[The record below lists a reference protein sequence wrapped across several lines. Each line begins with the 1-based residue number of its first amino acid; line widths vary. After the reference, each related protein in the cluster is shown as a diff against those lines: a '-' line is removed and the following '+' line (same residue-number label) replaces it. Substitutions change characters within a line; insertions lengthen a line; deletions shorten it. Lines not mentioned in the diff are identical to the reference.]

1 MKKLISLFVMCC
13 LLLCLVP
20 GLAFAS
26 DETGTEPTPNYEAS
40 VTAADGT
47 VTNYEKF
54 DEALDAAEAEPG
66 STVTLLKNINQP
78 LGPYSEGSFT
88 LDLNGKTLTLGPA
101 MTVTSNS
108 ELHIKDSSEAKT
120 GKIQAGKYN
129 AFELYGN
136 KLYLEGGTFIIPN
149 NNNSPF
155 IKGSGT
161 VVLNGHF
168 KFDPYSPMG
177 KLFPDNMTVE
187 YSDAYIDKGEG
198 FNFSQA
204 DKFHYTSFYGDTEII
219 PADFVEVSP
228 NTDGT
233 HSLKC
238 KCGCGTDVKTENC
251 NFAYTAAANV
261 ITAKCQTEGCGASY
275 TLSLEAPENLV
286 YDGNAKEVTVVNNIP
301 GFPPNGEQ
309 LVVTYSGYITNVTED
324 GFSASLTVGMESN
337 TATAVLTGIKIQPAP
352 ISADKFTLTPAS
364 FEYNAEVQNP
374 TVSSAL
380 SENDYTMGEIP
391 QSVDAG
397 TYEIPVTGMG
407 NYTGEAKLQYLIN
420 PKPITITA
428 NNQTINYGGNHDTK
442 AIEPV
447 LDLLEGHTLAS
458 VTVKANDHEL
468 IPSAA
473 IIKDADGKDVTANYS
488 ITYEKGILTF
498 NKVTPTIT
506 AEKKLVCTSHDG
518 AKLYLY
524 ISLAPVE
531 NGEAP
536 SGEIELEIVGRDTA
550 HSVLPLDNGKLN
562 VPNYN
567 NFISGEYELKITY
580 GGDKNYAI
588 TTYSEKFTIDNDKM
602 VPLVI
607 SDVSPAP
614 AGEPLELSC
623 GDEVDNSKVTYEV
636 VSGDATINGS
646 TLTAD
651 NPGKVTI
658 KAYKAADEN
667 SYAAESAEKEIN
679 ITAPL
684 AKLDPEAPDGE
695 NGWYKSA
702 SLIAPEGYTISTELG
717 GPYSSSISFPEG
729 TTAELTYY
737 LKDISDAS
745 LYYTFPGTVKIDG
758 TAPVIS
764 CTSGDITE
772 NSAIITA
779 SATDS
784 GSGFASSSLSYVSGG
799 SGEPTIEK
807 AGDKYNISGME
818 PGTGYVFIFTAK
830 DNAGNTAEQN
840 ISVVTR
846 PVIPSGLSGV
856 YGDKLST
863 VTLPEGWSWQDAGIM
878 SKTGEQ
884 KYAAT
889 HNSGAYPYL
898 VPVNVLP
905 RELTVPYLD
914 AVDRAY
920 DGTTSVSLKNGE
932 LIGLYV
938 NDDVQLDLSNAV
950 AQMADANVGANK
962 AVTISK
968 LELTG
973 ADKDNY
979 TLTIPTD
986 VKVNISAKSVTPTV
1000 SLSTGSF
1007 TYSGKEHRPTVSL
1020 KDGASTIDPAN
1031 YTVTYSYNVKVGQ
1044 ATATIEPKAGGNY
1057 VFDNQIKP
1065 FVIDPAELSIGP
1077 RPLRV
1082 YRGSA
1087 VPTLEMV
1094 ISGLISGDTVSLDPA
1109 PLFRI
1114 YDRSG
1119 NEVTAAQAVKTVGSY
1134 TIRWVNAEN
1143 SSLSGQDS
1151 GNYHA
1156 DIRSEA
1162 RLTVLAPP
1170 VTNSGSTGGGYY
1182 APAPAATSTPGI
1194 SVSISGDDKTIYASA
1209 KLSGSTAIV
1218 DKVDLSKLDTVI
1230 GTKVKTG
1237 TVTVDFSRNTA
1248 GKNIDT
1254 VEIPADAVKK
1264 IANAVADS
1272 NNDAD
1277 ALEIVLSKGRSI
1289 EFDGVALAEK
1299 VRQAGGEDITISIEH
1314 ADTVDTLTPEQKN
1327 AIGYR
1332 DAYEINVW
1340 SGGRHISG
1348 IGGKI
1353 HVHLPYQ
1360 LRAGED
1366 AAGLRVYYVDEKGQ
1380 RELCESSYDSASQHI
1395 RFVTDHLSLYM
1406 IDYEAPAA
1414 VEPEETPAVTAPV
1427 STEAPAAEQL
1437 PEAEENGFSGL
1448 FLWLILLLVAV
1459 VGLGLAAW
1467 LLIRKKLK

>member
-66 STVTLLKNINQP
+66 STVTLLKDINQP

-101 MTVTSNS
+101 MTVTSDS

-120 GKIQAGKYN
+120 GKIQAGNNN
-129 AFELYGN
+129 AFELAGGT
-136 KLYLEGGTFIIPN
+136 LYLEGGIFTSSDDFFIA
-149 NNNSPF
+149 
-155 IKGSGT
+155 GSGT

-187 YSDAYIDKGEG
+187 YSDAYIDKGSG
-198 FNFSQA
+198 FSFSQA
-204 DKFHYTSFYGDTEII
+204 DKFHYTSFYGDIEII
-219 PADFVEVSP
+219 PTSLVEVSP

-238 KCGCGTDVKTENC
+238 TCGCGTELMAEKCD
-251 NFAYTAAANV
+251 FQYTADANV
-261 ITAKCQTEGCGASY
+261 ITAKCQTKGCGKSY

-286 YDGNAKEVTVVNNIP
+286 YDGNPKEVTVVNNIP
-301 GFPPNGEQ
+301 GLSEPQVATYNGNR
-309 LVVTYSGYITNVTED
+309 TNVTED
-324 GFSASLTVGMESN
+324 GFDASLTVGMESN

-352 ISADKFTLTPAS
+352 ISADKFTLS
-364 FEYNAEVQNP
+364 QSEFEYNAEVQNP

-380 SENDYTMGEIP
+380 SENDYTMGETP

-397 TYEIPVTGMG
+397 TYEIPVTGKG

-428 NNQTINYGGNHDTK
+428 ADQSIDYGSDYDRTAINAVEG
-442 AIEPV
+442 
-447 LDLLEGHTLAS
+447 LLEDHTLAS
-458 VTVKANDHEL
+458 VTVKANGNEL
-468 IPSAA
+468 IPTAA
-473 IIKDADGKDVTANYS
+473 IITDAEGKDVTANYN
-488 ITYEKGILTF
+488 INYAPGTLTF
-498 NKVTPTIT
+498 NKVTPTIK
-506 AEKKLVCTSHDG
+506 AERKLVCTSHDG
-518 AKLYLY
+518 AKLYLD
-524 ISLAPVE
+524 ISLAPVG

-536 SGEIELEIVGRDTA
+536 SGEIKLELSGRSNQA
-550 HSVLPLDNGKLN
+550 HTIPLNNGKISGLN
-562 VPNYN
+562 FD
-567 NFISGEYELKITY
+567 NFISGEYKLTIEY
-580 GGDKNYAI
+580 DGDNNYSYA
-588 TTYSEKFTIDNDKM
+588 YYAENFEVDRNKM

-607 SDVSPAP
+607 SDVFPAP
-614 AGEPLELSC
+614 AGEPLELHC
-623 GDEVDNSKVTYEV
+623 YDVDNSKVTYKVIE
-636 VSGDATINGS
+636 GDATIEGS
-646 TLTAD
+646 TLTASA
-651 NPGKVTI
+651 PGTVKI
-658 KAYKAADEN
+658 KAYKAEDEN

-684 AKLDPEAPDGE
+684 AKLSPKAPDGE

-702 SLIAPEGYTISTELG
+702 SLIAPDGYSISTAEYSD
-717 GPYSSSISFPEG
+717 YSSSISFPEG
-729 TTAELTYY
+729 KTAELTYY
-737 LKDISDAS
+737 LKDISSEAS
-745 LYYTFPGTVKIDG
+745 LYYTFPGPVNVDG
-758 TAPVIS
+758 TPPDIYYRN
-764 CTSGDITE
+764 GDITE

-784 GSGFASSSLSYVSGG
+784 GSGLASCSLIYVSGG
-799 SGEPTIEK
+799 SGEPKIEK
-807 AGDKYNISGME
+807 DGDKYNISGME
-818 PGTGYVFIFTAK
+818 PGTAYKFKFTAK

-840 ISVVTR
+840 IGVVTM
-846 PVIPSGLSGV
+846 PVIPTGLSGV

-863 VTLPEGWSWQDAGIM
+863 VTLPEGWSWQDTGIM

-884 KYAAT
+884 KFAAT
-889 HNSGAYPYL
+889 HNSGAHPYL

-905 RELTVPYLD
+905 RELTVLYLD

-950 AQMADANVGANK
+950 AQMADANVGTNK

-973 ADKDNY
+973 AAKDNY

-986 VKVNISAKSVTPTV
+986 VKVDITAKRVTPTV

-1020 KDGASTIDPAN
+1020 KDGATTIDPAN

-1057 VFDNQIKP
+1057 VFGNQIKP

-1114 YDRSG
+1114 YDRNG

-1151 GNYHA
+1151 GNYYA
-1156 DIRSEA
+1156 DMRTEA

-1170 VTNSGSTGGGYY
+1170 VTNSGSTGSGGGYY
-1182 APAPAATSTPGI
+1182 ASAPAATSTPGI

-1209 KLSGSTAIV
+1209 KLSGSTATV

-1230 GTKVKTG
+1230 GSQVKTG

-1380 RELCESSYDSASQHI
+1380 RELCESSYDSVSQHI